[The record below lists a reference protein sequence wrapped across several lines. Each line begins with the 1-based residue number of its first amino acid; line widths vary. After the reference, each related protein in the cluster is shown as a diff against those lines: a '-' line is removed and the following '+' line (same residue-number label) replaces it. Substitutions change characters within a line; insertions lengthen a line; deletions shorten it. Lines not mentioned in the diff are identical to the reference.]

1 MNYIVFD
8 IETYSPSKSEKIDT
22 NEFRASVIGAYF
34 SWNDSYIAFM
44 EPDSEYFVQQM
55 QLADVIVGYNHIW
68 FDLPVLQ
75 KYAQY
80 DLMTLPS
87 YDIMVE
93 IEKKLGFKP
102 KLNDIAKANL
112 GEFKTDSYEQFKN
125 YYWDKNWEP
134 LIDYCMNDVRL
145 TKDLFVKILN
155 SEPIRYND
163 LLDTKEVVLDTPKIG
178 SRSQVTQAQSL
189 L

>member
-1 MNYIVFD
+1 VFD
-8 IETYSPSKSEKIDT
+8 IETYSPSESEKIDT
-22 NEFRASVIGAYF
+22 DEFRTSVIGAYY
-34 SWNDSYIAFM
+34 SWTDSYVAFL
-44 EPDSEYFVQQM
+44 EEDAEYFTQTLQK
-55 QLADVIVGYNHIW
+55 ADVIVGYNHIW

-75 KYAQY
+75 KYSHY
-80 DLMTLPS
+80 DLLGLPN

-125 YYWDKNWEP
+125 YYKDKNWEP

-145 TKDLFVKILN
+145 TKDLFDMVLSQN
-155 SEPIRYND
+155 PIKYND
-163 LLDTKEVVLDTPKIG
+163 LLDTKEVILDKPKPGVKSVSTPI
-178 SRSQVTQAQSL
+178 QSL